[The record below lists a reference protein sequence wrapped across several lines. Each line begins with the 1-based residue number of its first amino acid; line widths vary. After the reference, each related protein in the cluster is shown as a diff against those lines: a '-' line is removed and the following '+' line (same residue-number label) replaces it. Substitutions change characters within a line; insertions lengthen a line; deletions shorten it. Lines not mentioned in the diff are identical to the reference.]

1 MRRKSQARH
10 FNSVET
16 LEYSALQ
23 NKNTIQRRYNFQ
35 IILEIMV
42 SEIKHLNFRAK
53 ESYFFSFLQ
62 NSSRFDFRSSSL
74 TSNSSETSEENED
87 GVTSVQ
93 TLTECLQRIHRSPED
108 KTLLEALDLLQLL
121 KKDFLQEMPLKVRSK
136 ASSQISRSSS
146 AEIKSNPQIFH
157 LLGRCF
163 NLSINAKILSQCQ
176 FTDLAVAVRLLEDLE
191 TLENG
196 LKFMSKEPKISLT
209 NLTI

>member
-1 MRRKSQARH
+1 MGRVH
-10 FNSVET
+10 GE
-16 LEYSALQ
+16 
-23 NKNTIQRRYNFQ
+23 NKNTIQRRHNFQ
-35 IILEIMV
+35 IILEIM
-42 SEIKHLNFRAK
+42 
-53 ESYFFSFLQ
+53 

-87 GVTSVQ
+87 GVTTVQ

-108 KTLLEALDLLQLL
+108 KTLVEALDLLQLL
-121 KKDFLQEMPLKVRSK
+121 KKNFLQEMPLKVRSK
-136 ASSQISRSSS
+136 ASSQISRSIS

>member
-1 MRRKSQARH
+1 MGEH
-10 FNSVET
+10 
-16 LEYSALQ
+16 SALQ
-23 NKNTIQRRYNFQ
+23 NKYTIQRRHNFQ
-35 IILEIMV
+35 IILEIM
-42 SEIKHLNFRAK
+42 
-53 ESYFFSFLQ
+53 

-93 TLTECLQRIHRSPED
+93 TLTEC
-108 KTLLEALDLLQLL
+108 
-121 KKDFLQEMPLKVRSK
+121 LQEMPLKVRSK

-196 LKFMSKEPKISLT
+196 LKFMSKDPKISLT
-209 NLTI
+209 NLSIS

>member
-1 MRRKSQARH
+1 MTVKTAKSEATSIKMIKMR
-10 FNSVET
+10 NYDVG
-16 LEYSALQ
+16 
-23 NKNTIQRRYNFQ
+23 QR
-35 IILEIMV
+35 
-42 SEIKHLNFRAK
+42 
-53 ESYFFSFLQ
+53 
-62 NSSRFDFRSSSL
+62 
-74 TSNSSETSEENED
+74 
-87 GVTSVQ
+87 
-93 TLTECLQRIHRSPED
+93 
-108 KTLLEALDLLQLL
+108 LLEALDLLQLL

-196 LKFMSKEPKISLT
+196 LKFMSKDPKISLT